1 MSSGIRQ
8 AEQLRRQRAIQG
20 AGVGFLVVAV
30 TFLVLGLL
38 QGVWSVALVALSAC
52 ALIAALIAAARRGH
66 VLVAA
71 YGLSHLAI
79 VAVVAGALARGSP
92 SYSPFFVLLGLLVA
106 AVTLPPRGVAIVAL
120 SGLFGELLLAQW
132 PWPRRDAES
141 MASVFG
147 EGSLLFAVT
156 AGIAVLTA
164 ASVARLVADLR
175 KRDQEA
181 HEAAERAEALA
192 LELEKAQR
200 MESLGRLAGGV
211 AHDFNNLLTVMRG
224 CATLL
229 ESAVPANTEAATD
242 LKDLSDAVDR
252 GSALTHQLL
261 AFSKRDVVQPGVH
274 DLHGA
279 VEGLRDLLQRLLGVD
294 MQLRIEAQDGPWLV
308 WASLTQLEQVLMNL
322 VVNAR
327 DAMGGKGE
335 LRVRIE
341 RVRDP
346 QLGDVCRVH
355 VTDQGAGMSREVQAR
370 IFEPFFSTK
379 GPAKGTGLGL
389 ATVYGIVSRLGGR
402 IDVDSVVGKGST
414 FTVSLPV
421 ATASAVSD
429 AAVPPPVPTAEAVAV
444 CIVDDEPPLRNQM
457 ARILGGAGMVVHTYA
472 NAEALLAEGEHP
484 CDVLVADVN
493 LPGES
498 GVELARDLRQRR
510 PQLRVVLLSG
520 FTADPSATARLI
532 AQGVV
537 FLAKP
542 FDAAALVAAV
552 KSAPAPAS

>member
-1 MSSGIRQ
+1 LSSGIRQ

-181 HEAAERAEALA
+181 HEAAERAEVLA

-252 GSALTHQLL
+252 GTALTHQLL

-279 VEGLRDLLQRLLGVD
+279 VEGMRDLLQRLLGVD
-294 MQLRIEAQDGPWLV
+294 MQLRIEAQDGPWPV

-355 VTDQGAGMSREVQAR
+355 VADQGAGMSREVQAR

-379 GPAKGTGLGL
+379 GP
-389 ATVYGIVSRLGGR
+389 VYGIVSRLGGR
-402 IDVDSVVGKGST
+402 IDVDSVVGQGST

-421 ATASAVSD
+421 ATASAASD
-429 AAVPPPVPTAEAVAV
+429 AAVPPPVSAAEAVAV
-444 CIVDDEPPLRNQM
+444 CVVDDEPPLRNQM

-472 NAEALLAEGEHP
+472 NAEALLAEGDHP

-498 GVELARDLRQRR
+498 GVDLARDLRWCSCRASRPILRR
-510 PQLRVVLLSG
+510 RR
-520 FTADPSATARLI
+520 A
-532 AQGVV
+532 
-537 FLAKP
+537 
-542 FDAAALVAAV
+542 
-552 KSAPAPAS
+552 